1 MVNMRDTKVMT
12 IETDINQRRSTATM
26 DRLIF
31 YSVLLHT
38 LFLTVIYKTRVKILF
53 ERLPSFIIIEGLY
66 LQTFF
71 IVST

>member
-1 MVNMRDTKVMT
+1 MVNLRDTKVMT

-38 LFLTVIYKTRVKILF
+38 LFLAVIYKTRVKILF
-53 ERLPSFIIIEGLY
+53 
-66 LQTFF
+66 
-71 IVST
+71 